1 MKHYIQKQILFEELF
16 AALQA
21 QSRQRKSRSQLS
33 ELMASIKMNGLLH
46 PPVIFYNED
55 GTISVV
61 AGAGRIEALSLLK
74 SDPEFDGSQFFPLI
88 TVSVSD
94 HTLSKD
100 ELTIA
105 EFEENAVR
113 EDLKPAD
120 MLLAKREVVHA
131 YERHFGKKQSTAK
144 DAPGI
149 SRAMIAKRLKV
160 SEASLSQDITL
171 ANFVEAT
178 GDMTKDALTVTEIAQ
193 ALSTLKKRASLIEAN
208 AKHQEIIS
216 GLGAEDI
223 RKIKTDA
230 YKTGSFFNLITGI
243 EDRTKD
249 FVELDSPYGIGLL
262 EITDT
267 VGTHSSTYEE
277 WEEEEYKENLPKM
290 FNEAYRVLKPNRYAI
305 FWLAINK
312 WYIQAIEAGRAAGF
326 SVDTIPGIWV
336 KERGRSNSPN
346 QRLTNVI
353 ETFLVLH
360 KGEPTLVKP
369 GTNNVFF
376 EKMDSKKR
384 HRTQKSVKLYERILG
399 TFCLPAYDILVG
411 FAGSGNALLA
421 AFNIKCNAVGFD
433 LIKENRD
440 QYVDF
445 IMKDGGENDEE
456 DVDELSEL
464 DQ

>member
-1 MKHYIQKQILFEELF
+1 MKHYTQKQISFEDLF
-16 AALQA
+16 AALQT
-21 QSRQRKSRSQLS
+21 QPRQRKSREQLS

-46 PPVIFYNED
+46 PPVIFYNEN
-55 GTISVV
+55 GTLLVV
-61 AGAGRIEALSLLK
+61 AGAGRIEALNLLK
-74 SDPEFDGSQFFPLI
+74 SDPDFDGSQFFPMI

-94 HTLSKD
+94 HPLTVD

-120 MLLAKREVVHA
+120 MLLAKKAVVLA
-131 YERHFGKKQSTAK
+131 YERHFGVKRSTAK

-149 SRAMIAKRLKV
+149 SRAMIAKRLKM
-160 SEASLSQDITL
+160 SEAALSQDMSL

-178 GDMTKDALTVTEIAQ
+178 GDMTKGALTVTEIAQ
-193 ALSTLKKRASLIEAN
+193 ALASLKKRANLIEAN

-216 GLGAEDI
+216 GLGADDI
-223 RKIKTDA
+223 RRIKTDA
-230 YKTGSFFNLITGI
+230 YKTGSFFDLIAEV
-243 EDRTKD
+243 EDGTKD
-249 FVELDSPYGIGLL
+249 FVELDSPYGIALL
-262 EITDT
+262 EITNT
-267 VGTHSSTYEE
+267 VSTHSSTYEE
-277 WEEEEYKENLPKM
+277 WEEPEYEKNLPVM
-290 FNEAYRVLKPNRYAI
+290 LNEAYRVLKPNRYAI
-305 FWLAINK
+305 FWLAINR
-312 WYIQAIEAGRAAGF
+312 WYNQAIEAGRTAGF

-353 ETFLVLH
+353 ETFLVLR
-360 KGEPTLVKP
+360 KGEPTLAKS

-376 EKMDSKKR
+376 EKTDSKKR
-384 HRTQKSVKLYERILG
+384 HRTQKSIRLYERILG

-445 IMKDGGENDEE
+445 IMKDGEENDEE

-464 DQ
+464 NQ